1 MDITVTISPGA
12 HANPASAKRSI
23 CGARMAPIRA
33 ENEQNPILGF
43 INRTDRPVYIHLIPD
58 PNPVDRITVG

>member
-43 INRTDRPVYIHLIPD
+43 INQTDRQDYIH
-58 PNPVDRITVG
+58 